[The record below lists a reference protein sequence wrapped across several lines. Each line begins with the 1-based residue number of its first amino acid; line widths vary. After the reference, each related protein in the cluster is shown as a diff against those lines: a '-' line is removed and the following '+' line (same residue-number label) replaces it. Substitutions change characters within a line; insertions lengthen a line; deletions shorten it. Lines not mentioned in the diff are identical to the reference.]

1 MPVYVYY
8 FLLLFL
14 HGQLLNI
21 FLISMELTKQ
31 DKKHIKERVKRLQ
44 WRVVDEAAEYAR
56 LYEKTFY
63 EEVIKM
69 CQERIEIIDLYHE
82 QVTKVANKE

>member
-1 MPVYVYY
+1 
-8 FLLLFL
+8 
-14 HGQLLNI
+14 
-21 FLISMELTKQ
+21 MELTKQ
-31 DKKHIKERVKRLQ
+31 DKKHIHERVRKLQ

-69 CQERIEIIDLYHE
+69 CQEQIEVINLYHE
-82 QVTKVANKE
+82 QVTKVANNG

>member
-1 MPVYVYY
+1 
-8 FLLLFL
+8 
-14 HGQLLNI
+14 
-21 FLISMELTKQ
+21 MELTKQ
-31 DKKHIKERVKRLQ
+31 DKKHIKERVKKLQ

-69 CQERIEIIDLYHE
+69 CQERIDLIEDYHGR
-82 QVTKVANKE
+82 VTEVANKE